1 MSSDALEPDPLPRPG
16 DVVGDKYEIEAIL
29 GSGAMGI
36 VFSARHIDLGQ
47 RYAIKFLHPQL
58 AEESAA
64 ITRFLRE
71 ARAAAGIQ
79 SEHVTRVHDV
89 ARTESGTPYLV
100 LEYLTGT

>member
-1 MSSDALEPDPLPRPG
+1 MSSDALEKDNLPRPG
-16 DVVGDKYEIEAIL
+16 DIVGDKYESESIL
-29 GSGAMGI
+29 GTGAMGV
-36 VFSARHIDLGQ
+36 VFSALHIDLGQ

-58 AEESAA
+58 AQDNAA

-79 SEHVTRVHDV
+79 SEHVVRVHDV